1 MPEFLVGA
9 AAWQRIGVVLLAVVL
24 AHLLVRL
31 IRVATVRAM
40 SSSLAYQINK
50 TRTVVSLVSS
60 ALVFALYFSAI
71 GFALS
76 EFGVPV
82 TTYFAS
88 ASIIGLA
95 VAFGSQGL
103 VQDVVSGLTVVFTDL
118 LDIGDMVE
126 ITGQVGVVERF
137 GMRFT
142 VLRNPLGAEVFIP
155 NRNIANV
162 VVYPRGYVRCIVD
175 VVLPVDADM
184 ADRIEETA
192 RVVTSTA
199 IEQYPGI
206 LRAPPEVAGRTSTQS
221 GKTYLRIKF
230 RIWPGRGGPLEA
242 LFQKEMLQ
250 SLKKIDPDYAD
261 WMVAVNYEVERYT
274 PPAPRR
280 RLTTG

>member
-1 MPEFLVGA
+1 MPEFLTGVA
-9 AAWQRIGVVLLAVVL
+9 VWQRIGLVLFAAVA
-24 AHLLVRL
+24 AHILVRV
-31 IRVATVRAM
+31 IRAASTRAM
-40 SSSLAYQINK
+40 SSDMARHINK

-60 ALVFALYFSAI
+60 TLIFALYFSAI

-118 LDIGDMVE
+118 VDIGDMVE

-137 GMRFT
+137 GMRFI
-142 VLRNPLGAEVFIP
+142 VLRNPLGAEVFVP

-162 VVYPRGYVRCIVD
+162 VVYPRGYVRCLVD
-175 VVLPVDADM
+175 VSLPSDAAV
-184 ADRIEETA
+184 ADLIEEMA
-192 RVVTSTA
+192 RSFTDSA
-199 IEQYPGI
+199 REQYPGI
-206 LRAPPEVAGRTSTQS
+206 LRAPPEMTGRFRTQS

-230 RIWPGRGGPLEA
+230 RIWPGRGAPLES

-250 SLKKIDPDYAD
+250 SVKRSVPDYAD
-261 WMVAVNYEVERYT
+261 WMISVNYEVERYT

-280 RLTTG
+280 SRQS